1 MQSTYATA
9 ASQLSVPSGWSQV
22 WTKNWIGNWDS
33 VASNDCLVETIDY
46 TTTSVFGFVVN
57 VQGNLA
63 AQLEAQ
69 AQAHGS
75 QMYGMTLL
83 HRKQNFNITLPSQV
97 CVGPVCIPVPGG
109 GTTIFA
115 TDEYRLI
122 ACHSQFQ
129 FALAVVLILAAAI
142 IGFYAITHQ
151 ASLPLLIQQITT
163 DLQKLFG
170 GTIGAPFAAAQGE
183 LIWFTVAAGVT
194 AIGAYVVLRLT
205 ATGVG
210 ANPNEV
216 RIPQPPGFAPLSIP
230 NESVNA
236 KAGPVG
242 FGLSTGSRVAPSG
255 TSVRGGGSGGVGLR
269 TSPQSR
275 RQRRTI
281 PLSTQGRAGV
291 GANAAAPSR

>member
-1 MQSTYATA
+1 VSD
-9 ASQLSVPSGWSQV
+9 WS
-22 WTKNWIGNWDS
+22 S
-33 VASNDCLVETIDY
+33 VAQNDCLVETVDF
-46 TTTSVFGFVVN
+46 TTTSVLGFVVN

-69 AQAHGS
+69 ARAHGS

-83 HRKQNFNITLPSQV
+83 QREKSFNITLPSQV
-97 CVGPVCIPVPGG
+97 CVGPVCVPVPGG
-109 GTTIFA
+109 GTTIYA
-115 TDEYRLI
+115 TNEYRLI

-129 FALAVVLILAAAI
+129 FALAAVLILAAAV
-142 IGFYAITHQ
+142 IGFYAITHL
-151 ASLPLLIQQITT
+151 ASLPLLINQITT
-163 DLQKLFG
+163 DLSKLFG

-183 LIWFTVAAGVT
+183 LIWFTVAAGAT
-194 AIGAYVVLRLT
+194 AIAAYIVLRLT

-216 RIPQPPGFAPLSIP
+216 RVPQPPGFAPLSIP
-230 NESVNA
+230 NESVNT
-236 KAGPVG
+236 KVGPVG

-281 PLSTQGRAGV
+281 PLSNSGRAGV
-291 GANAAAPSR
+291 GLNSNASGR